1 MNAIQTQT
9 SLRVIGAADFEP
21 EVLQSKQP
29 VLVAFF
35 APWSRPCQVLDAAL
49 RETTAACGDRA
60 KIVKVNADD
69 NPELSLYYDIQS
81 IPTLLYFVEGVPCLR
96 MVGTASKE
104 AILARLEP
112 FSVTS
117 EAVALANATSGAGHK
132 PGKV

>member
-69 NPELSLYYDIQS
+69 NPELSLYYDVQS
-81 IPTLLYFVEGVPCLR
+81 VPTLLYFVEGVPCLR
-96 MVGTASKE
+96 IVGTATKE
-104 AILARLEP
+104 AILPRLEP
-112 FSVTS
+112 FSITS

-132 PGKV
+132 PRKV

>member
-49 RETTAACGDRA
+49 REITAACGDRA

-69 NPELSLYYDIQS
+69 NPELSLWFDIQS
-81 IPTLLYFVEGVPCLR
+81 IPTVLCFVDGLPR
-96 MVGTASKE
+96 ARIVGTASKD
-104 AILARLEP
+104 AILARLQAVSEP
-112 FSVTS
+112 GAARPSTPFLSPDH
-117 EAVALANATSGAGHK
+117 ERHNA
-132 PGKV
+132 

>member
-1 MNAIQTQT
+1 MNAIQTQA

-69 NPELSLYYDIQS
+69 NPELSLWFDIQS
-81 IPTLLYFVEGVPCLR
+81 IPTVLCFVDGVPR
-96 MVGTASKE
+96 ARIVGTASKD
-104 AILARLEP
+104 AILARLQAVSEP
-112 FSVTS
+112 GAARPSTPFLSPDH
-117 EAVALANATSGAGHK
+117 ERHNA
-132 PGKV
+132 

>member
-49 RETTAACGDRA
+49 RETTAACWDRA

-96 MVGTASKE
+96 IVGTATKE
-104 AILARLEP
+104 AIIARLGRVGVAD
-112 FSVTS
+112 VT
-117 EAVALANATSGAGHK
+117 AAMATATSG
-132 PGKV
+132 

>member
-49 RETTAACGDRA
+49 REATAACGDRA

-69 NPELSLYYDIQS
+69 NPELSLYYDVQS
-81 IPTLLYFVEGVPCLR
+81 LPTLLYFVEGVPCLR
-96 MVGTASKE
+96 IVGTATKE

-112 FSVTS
+112 FRVTS

>member
-69 NPELSLYYDIQS
+69 NPELSLYYDVQS
-81 IPTLLYFVEGVPCLR
+81 LPTLLYFVEGVPCLR
-96 MVGTASKE
+96 IVGTATKE

>member
-1 MNAIQTQT
+1 MNASETKT

-96 MVGTASKE
+96 IVGTATKE

-117 EAVALANATSGAGHK
+117 EAVALANATSVAGHK

>member
-1 MNAIQTQT
+1 MNASQTKT
-9 SLRVIGAADFEP
+9 SLRIIGAADFEP
-21 EVLQSKQP
+21 EVLRSKQP

-49 RETTAACGDRA
+49 GEAAAGCGGRA

-69 NPELSLYYDIQS
+69 NPELSLWYDIQS
-81 IPTLLYFVEGVPCLR
+81 IPTLVCFVEGAPCLR

>member
-1 MNAIQTQT
+1 MNAIQTQA

-81 IPTLLYFVEGVPCLR
+81 IPTLLYFVEGVPRLR
-96 MVGTASKE
+96 IVGTATKE

-117 EAVALANATSGAGHK
+117 KAVALANTTSVAGHK